1 MLTIFERPRNAF
13 DSALENCRH
22 PDLYA
27 VLIRAGGFPNRDLMP
42 SWRTLPSTTRTWRSS
57 SMLDLVFLALG
68 LGGFALMGAYAALCD
83 RL

>member
-1 MLTIFERPRNAF
+1 
-13 DSALENCRH
+13 
-22 PDLYA
+22 
-27 VLIRAGGFPNRDLMP
+27 MP